1 MGTIRDKVQD
11 MALQSQLFMA
21 YHDGQPWNEN
31 HLRPCP
37 LLDNPGALTRAVETS
52 GAHSTDLENLED
64 VHELS
69 ERCAYAAKD
78 WAPVADEL
86 WAASGHAC
94 RAGEK

>member
-1 MGTIRDKVQD
+1 
-11 MALQSQLFMA
+11 MA

-52 GAHSTDLENLED
+52 GAHSTDLENPED

-69 ERCAYAAKD
+69 EKCVHAAEN
-78 WAPVADEL
+78 WAPVADAL
-86 WAASGHAC
+86 WTASGHAC
-94 RAGEK
+94 GGCGGCADGK